1 MRGDPV
7 PMGDHVTRHCRY
19 TDLFIKD
26 GKLVGITEAA
36 FRPRPDENDEL
47 SVNWA
52 DFFTGNTQH
61 RVECI
66 RSITKLIAKGSHR
79 IAFLRVGALIAAAS
93 PYSNLI
99 VAQDPDDRLPPHTNA
114 AHALIRP
121 VADLGNV
128 IVRER
133 LASLVLVTDLY
144 SFQ

>member
-1 MRGDPV
+1 MKGDPV
-7 PMGDHVTRHCRY
+7 PMGDHVARHCRY

-26 GKLVGITEAA
+26 GKLVGVTEAA
-36 FRPRPDENDEL
+36 FRLRSDENDGL

-52 DFFTGNTQH
+52 NFFLGNTPH

-66 RSITKLIAKGSHR
+66 RSITKLVAKGSHR

-93 PYSNLI
+93 PYGNLI
-99 VAQDPDDRLPPHTNA
+99 VVQDPDDRLPPNTNA

-133 LASLVLVTDLY
+133 LASLVQVTDLHP
-144 SFQ
+144 FR